1 MMEKTPENGYQL
13 VEAYVGA
20 KEKLENALK
29 NAVYSQIGIILDEKD
44 TIEPFF
50 EIRHYNRDY
59 KGTGINRL
67 SDLIYFLVR
76 SDKVPN
82 YKKLKLSPEEIAN
95 MTPVELVPF
104 TTPEIMTFWPIL
116 LKDSF
121 MLTSS
126 AGTGTESEIS
136 TSGIVRMLD
145 LMISLELLFASSICC
160 KPSVSSTTTVKPF
173 SNLVGGAENMNVVGV
188 SGLRRTPSPH
198 SRVSAV

>member
-1 MMEKTPENGYQL
+1 MVEILKYNDDDLKDNEIDEVVTRVRCFILSSKNYFMMEKTPENGYQL

-95 MTPVELVPF
+95 MTPVELVSKTLF
-104 TTPEIMTFWPIL
+104 IKK
-116 LKDSF
+116 LKDYSDGEND
-121 MLTSS
+121 TIKKIRIK
-126 AGTGTESEIS
+126 EILIAYDKLIS
-136 TSGIVRMLD
+136 MYGLD
-145 LMISLELLFASSICC
+145 
-160 KPSVSSTTTVKPF
+160 KPPVLK
-173 SNLVGGAENMNVVGV
+173 
-188 SGLRRTPSPH
+188 
-198 SRVSAV
+198 